1 MINIKSR
8 SQIDKMQKSADI
20 LIQVFEEVEKA
31 IEPGVTTQ
39 YLDSIAAEVIR
50 KHNGLPSLK
59 GQPGMFRDSIPFP
72 SVLCISV
79 NDQVIHGIPSNRV
92 LREGDIVS
100 IDGGVLLDGYHSD
113 AARTYGVGNISKEAQ
128 RLIDVTKESFFAG
141 AAVAV
146 YGNRISHISASI
158 QQVVES
164 NGFSVVRDFV
174 GHGIGTE
181 LHEEPEVP
189 NYVSKFRGP
198 RLEPGMVLAV
208 EPMVNMGNY
217 QVTVDMDDKWTVY
230 TKDHSLS
237 AHYENTIVITD
248 DEPLILT
255 LKR

>member
-8 SQIDKMQKSADI
+8 SQIDKMQKSADV
-20 LIQVFEEVEKA
+20 LIRVFDEVEKA
-31 IEPGVTTQ
+31 IEPGITTK

-50 KHNGLPSLK
+50 KHDGLPSFK

-79 NDQVIHGIPSNRV
+79 NDQVIHGFPSDRV
-92 LREGDIVS
+92 LVEGDIVS
-100 IDGGVLLDGYHSD
+100 IDGGVLLDGFHSD
-113 AARTYGVGNISKEAQ
+113 AARTYGIGKISDEAQ
-128 RLIDVTKESFFAG
+128 RLIDVTKESFFKG
-141 AAVAV
+141 AEAAV
-146 YGNRISHISASI
+146 YGNRISHISAAI

-174 GHGIGTE
+174 GHGIGRQ

-189 NYVSKFRGP
+189 NYVSRFKGP
-198 RLEPGMVLAV
+198 RLEPGMAIAV
-208 EPMVNMGNY
+208 EPMVNMGTY
-217 QVTVDMDDKWTVY
+217 EVKVDMDDKWTIY
-230 TKDHSLS
+230 TKDNSLS

-248 DEPLILT
+248 DEPMILT